1 MLAALHV
8 ANYILIDSLEIV
20 FPEGLVI
27 ITGQTGA
34 GKSILLG
41 ALSLV
46 LGSKADAGVIGS
58 HGESCVVE
66 AEFVLKDDSPAR
78 EILEANDLDWEGG
91 HLLIRRVVNSSGRS
105 RSFINDLP
113 VTLPV
118 LQELSAYLVDIHSQH
133 QNLLLADP
141 AFRLRSLDLYAGNSA
156 LLEESGNR
164 WNALSALRRERETLI
179 REIGQTAAEREYNL
193 SQLRQLE
200 EAALREGEVEELEAE
215 QKQLANAEE
224 IKENLFAVQEGFA
237 PSEGERESLDV
248 LLKESERRLE
258 KISRFIPE
266 TAQLAERLGAARIEL
281 DDILAETE
289 SINAR
294 TELNAGRLEAV
305 EDRLSF
311 LYGLL
316 KKHACTTVGELIA
329 RRDSY
334 ADSLS
339 GAEGLQERLA
349 ETEKAL
355 KAEETAYETA
365 AQALHKA
372 RVAAAPVFADAVG
385 KSLRFLELD
394 RSLFR
399 VDVVEAAPGERGRDA
414 VQFLF
419 SANGAAPTDLS
430 KCASGGEMS
439 RIMLSLKA
447 EMASFTAMPTLIFD
461 EIDTGVSGSAADR
474 MGSMICSMGADM
486 QVFAITHLP
495 QVAAK
500 GDAHYLVEKNDAVTS
515 IRRIG
520 GEDRV
525 SELARMLSGSVVTP
539 EAVANA
545 RALLGGR

>member
-1 MLAALHV
+1 MLRSLHV
-8 ANYILIDSLEIV
+8 RNYVLIDSLEID

-46 LGSKADAGVIGS
+46 LGGKADAAVIGP

-66 AEFVLKDDSPAR
+66 AEFVLQGDSPVR
-78 EILEANDLDWEGG
+78 DILEANELDWEDGR
-91 HLLIRRVVNSSGRS
+91 LLIRRVVNRSGRS

-133 QNLLLADP
+133 QNLLLSDP
-141 AFRLRSLDLYAGNSA
+141 SFRLRSLDCYAGNGS
-156 LLEESGNR
+156 LLAESRTR
-164 WNALSALRRERETLI
+164 WNALFELRREREVLV
-179 REIGQTAAEREYNL
+179 REVERNAAEHDYRQA
-193 SQLRQLE
+193 QLHQLE
-200 EAALREGEVEELEAE
+200 AAALREGELEELEAE
-215 QKQLANAEE
+215 QTQLANAGE
-224 IKENLFAVQEGFA
+224 IKAGLFAVQERFA
-237 PSEGERESLDV
+237 PADGAHGSLDA
-248 LLKESERRLE
+248 LLKDSERRLQ
-258 KISRFIPE
+258 KISHFLPG
-266 TAQLAERLGAARIEL
+266 TAQLAERLAAARIEL
-281 DDILAETE
+281 EDILAETE
-289 SINAR
+289 ALNAR
-294 TELNAGRLEAV
+294 TELNAGRLETV
-305 EDRLSF
+305 EERLSL

-316 KKHACTTVGELIA
+316 KKHGCTTVEELIA

-334 ADSLS
+334 A
-339 GAEGLQERLA
+339 GALGESEGMQERL
-349 ETEKAL
+349 EEIGKAIR
-355 KAEETAYETA
+355 AEEEAYEAA
-365 AQALHKA
+365 AQALHAA
-372 RVAAAPVFADAVG
+372 RVAAAPVFAEAVG

-394 RSLFR
+394 RALFR
-399 VDVVEAAPGERGRDA
+399 VDVAEAAAGERGRDA
-414 VQFLF
+414 VHFLF
-419 SANGAAPTDLS
+419 SANGAAPADLS
-430 KCASGGEMS
+430 KCASGGELS

-447 EMASFTAMPTLIFD
+447 EMASFTAMPTLVFD

-500 GDAHYLVEKNDAVTS
+500 GNAHYLVEKHDAVTS

-545 RALLGGR
+545 RALLGGA